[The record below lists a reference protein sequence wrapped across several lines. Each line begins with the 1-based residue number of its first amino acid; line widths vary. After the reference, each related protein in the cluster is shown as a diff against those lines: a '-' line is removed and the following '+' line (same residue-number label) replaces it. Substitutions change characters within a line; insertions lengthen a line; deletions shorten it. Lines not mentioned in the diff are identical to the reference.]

1 MLDRSQ
7 FTEPQAARILA
18 IHQKTLAGW
27 RRKGA
32 IGFHKT
38 PGGRI
43 FYTADQL
50 AKCRDGMRVEP
61 VLG

>member
-7 FTEPQAARILA
+7 FSEPEAARILA
-18 IHQKTLAGW
+18 VHQKTLAGW
-27 RRKGA
+27 RRKGV

-50 AKCRDGMRVEP
+50 ANCRSRMRVDP
-61 VLG
+61 VNV